1 MVRAMERPGI
11 QGMRDVV
18 DQLKSQVH
26 TKYELG
32 YTRRISRDSCNYCMH
47 LVPSLLNIYHK

>member
-1 MVRAMERPGI
+1 MERPGI

-47 LVPSLLNIYHK
+47 LVPSYSTFCGIQRT